1 MTYNSSF
8 NFFLAQSNHE
18 QSPSSPYSASV
29 PIAVYR
35 QLTEELNVTQ
45 TRLKFAEQEN
55 RKLAQQNQQLKQEL
69 ANVIKQSED
78 LKKLVANFEF
88 TVNYPLPNSES
99 KIREKQEK
107 IIETAAPIRSK
118 NRIKKPKTKINPSG
132 VVKEISVQYSP
143 QLSRG
148 EFKETNGIFLA
159 IALIFIVLTTLGSG
173 FLVIKTVLGNNNR

>member
-8 NFFLAQSNHE
+8 NLFFAQSDHE
-18 QSPSSPYSASV
+18 ESSNSHHSASV

-88 TVNYPLPNSES
+88 TINYPSPNIE
-99 KIREKQEK
+99 RAKQEQ
-107 IIETAAPIRSK
+107 IIETSAPTRPK
-118 NRIKKPKTKINPSG
+118 NRIKKPKTKINRSG
-132 VVKEISVQYSP
+132 MVKEIHAQYSP
-143 QLSRG
+143 QLSKG

-159 IALIFIVLTTLGSG
+159 IALIFIVLITLGSG
-173 FLVIKTVLGNNNR
+173 FLVIKTVLSNNNR